1 MLIVAWEATSACN
14 LSCTYCRASASPQP
28 SKDELSTEEA
38 LSFIDQISGLNPM
51 LIMSG
56 GEPLL
61 RKDIFLLMRHATE
74 KGLRVSLATN
84 GTTLTPELV
93 DEIKASGVR
102 RVSVSLDGASPEV
115 HDSSRG
121 EGTFYRALKGIELL
135 RSKVEFQIN
144 MTITRRNLGEV
155 TQMMD
160 LAENLGAKALHLFF
174 LVPTGRGREEDLI
187 SAADQEALLRQ
198 ISEESAKRG
207 DLEVQVTCAPQY
219 ARIAG
224 HSRRSG
230 GCLAGTNFAFVSKR
244 GEVYPCGYLPLL
256 AGNIR
261 DASFSEIWNGSEIFR
276 ALRKRDLKGKCGSCD
291 FRLRC
296 GGCRARAF
304 SQTGDF
310 LGSDPLCALEAH

>member
-1 MLIVAWEATSACN
+1 MLIVAWEVTSACN
-14 LSCTYCRASASPQP
+14 LSCAYCRASASPKP

-38 LSFIDQISGLNPM
+38 LSFIDQVAELSPM

-61 RKDIFLLMRHATE
+61 RPDIFTLIRHATE

-84 GTTLTPELV
+84 GTTLTPDLV

-121 EGTFYRALKGIELL
+121 KGTFHRTMKGIEFL
-135 RSKVEFQIN
+135 RPKIEFQIN
-144 MTITRRNLGEV
+144 MTITRRNLR
-155 TQMMD
+155 QAKAMMD
-160 LAENLGAKALHLFF
+160 LAEDIGAKGLHFFF
-174 LVPTGRGREEDLI
+174 LVPTGRGREDDLI
-187 SAADQEALLRQ
+187 SAEDQEALLKQ
-198 ISEESAKRG
+198 ISDESGRR
-207 DLEVQVTCAPQY
+207 DIEIQVTCAPQY

-224 HSRRSG
+224 PGKRAG
-230 GCLAGTNFAFVSKR
+230 GCLAGISFVFVSKK

-261 DASFSEIWNGSEIFR
+261 EKSFPEIWNASEAFK
-276 ALRKRDLKGKCGSCD
+276 ALRERSLKGKCGDCA
-291 FRLRC
+291 FRLKC

-304 SQTGDF
+304 SQTGDY
-310 LGSDPLCALEAH
+310 LGSDPLCAFKVS